1 MNALDVAF
9 VVLIVVAIVV
19 GFRSGA
25 LPQVGG
31 LLGAVVGGGL
41 VLVALPSLLDPLSQ
55 FDAPVRVFL
64 VLGGLLLAVGLG
76 EALGSALGSAAAR
89 SLGRGIL
96 GRIDQ
101 LGGAV
106 IGLFQG
112 ILIVWLAGGLLAAG
126 SIPAL
131 ASAAQRSVIVRG
143 LSGVLPPPTEVA
155 ADLTRV
161 LDASGLPDVFV
172 GLEPLPAPP
181 VDLPSDPEARRIAA
195 AASGS
200 TPKIVSQACGLI
212 LSGTG
217 VVVGNGY
224 VVTNAHVVAG
234 TASSSVVL
242 GNATYGGRV
251 VLFDPELDV
260 ALLSVPGLRAP
271 ALRFATSDPAR
282 AATGAGLGYP
292 LGGPLTVVPAAVAAD
307 LRATGLDIY
316 DRNRVTRD
324 ILELH
329 ARIDRGDSGGPFV
342 LDDGTVGGL
351 VFAEARTDP
360 TIGYALS
367 PVSVWTRIAPAIGR
381 TSAVDTG
388 DCIR

>member
-1 MNALDVAF
+1 MNVLDIGF
-9 VVLIVVAIVV
+9 LVLMVVAIIA
-19 GFRSGA
+19 GYRSGA

-31 LLGAVVGGGL
+31 LLGALAGGGL
-41 VLVALPSLLDPLSQ
+41 VLLALPSLLDPLST
-55 FDAPVRVFL
+55 FEPTVRVFL

-76 EALGSALGSAAAR
+76 EALGSALGGGAAR

-101 LGGAV
+101 LGGGV
-106 IGLFQG
+106 IGLVQG
-112 ILIVWLAGGLLAAG
+112 VLVVWLAGGLLAAG

-131 ASAAQRSVIVRG
+131 AAQAQRSAIVRG
-143 LSGVLPPPTEVA
+143 VSSVLPPPTEIA
-155 ADLTRV
+155 ADLSRV
-161 LDASGLPDVFV
+161 LDASGLPNVFI

-181 VDLPSDPEARRIAA
+181 VDLPSDPTARRIAA
-195 AASGS
+195 LAAPS
-200 TPKIVSQACGLI
+200 TAKIVSQACGLI

-217 VVVGNGY
+217 VVVGDGY

-234 TASSSVVL
+234 SGSSEVDL
-242 GNATYGGRV
+242 GGARYDAHA

-260 ALLSVPGLRAP
+260 ALLSVPQLSAP
-271 ALRFATSDPAR
+271 VLHFAPSDPPR

-292 LGGPLTVVPAAVAAD
+292 LGGPLTVKPAAVTTD

-324 ILELH
+324 ILELR
-329 ARIDRGDSGGPFV
+329 ASIERGDSGGPFV
-342 LDDGTVGGL
+342 LADGTVGGL

-360 TIGYALS
+360 TVGYALS
-367 PVSVWTRIAPAIGR
+367 PVAVWNRIAPAIGR
-381 TSAVDTG
+381 TAGADTG